1 MVENRKFDLEDRLI
15 EFAVLIIKTTE
26 SLNNTKAGNH
36 ISGQLVRSGTSPALQ
51 YGEAQSAESRNDFIH
66 KLKILLKELRESL
79 VVLKLIKKVPL
90 INKFDLLEK
99 ALVECNELIAIFVK
113 SIETAKKNKD
123 KQK

>member
-1 MVENRKFDLEDRLI
+1 
-15 EFAVLIIKTTE
+15 
-26 SLNNTKAGNH
+26 
-36 ISGQLVRSGTSPALQ
+36 
-51 YGEAQSAESRNDFIH
+51 
-66 KLKILLKELRESL
+66 LLKELRESL

-90 INKFDLLEK
+90 TNKFDLLEK